1 MKNDLK
7 DYISLVYND
16 NLDLESTKLAF
27 NIIMSGNAS
36 DIQIS
41 SFLSLLQK
49 SGIKPHHIIEPL
61 MW

>member
-27 NIIMSGNAS
+27 NI
-36 DIQIS
+36 
-41 SFLSLLQK
+41 LL
-49 SGIKPHHIIEPL
+49 
-61 MW
+61 